1 MGLSWVLMSTQGVL
15 IGTHG
20 ALMRTEGYSRG
31 APLRSRRSS
40 SCGRGSSSAAC
51 TYARTRTRATT
62 PTTAVGSASPR
73 HSSSSQKPGSI
84 GSTRAYPPLHSED
97 LATSAPQD
105 RRHIC
110 TRTDATSALGLAVGT
125 TGGTRRPQRR
135 GTRRERSGTRCL
147 GSTFTRASWSS
158 RRSRTSTRAFPL
170 RSVGRPIQRNT
181 RRRLEPPPS
190 AAPATSAPG
199 LG

>member
-1 MGLSWVLMSTQGVL
+1 LSWVLMSTQGVL

-20 ALMRTEGYSRG
+20 ALMRIEGYSRG

-62 PTTAVGSASPR
+62 PTTAVGSASPG

-97 LATSAPQD
+97 LATSAPQKPTPHLHRD

-110 TRTDATSALGLAVGT
+110 TGTCRRYHWRDATTAA
-125 TGGTRRPQRR
+125 
-135 GTRRERSGTRCL
+135 ERD
-147 GSTFTRASWSS
+147 AA
-158 RRSRTSTRAFPL
+158 RAF
-170 RSVGRPIQRNT
+170 RNEV
-181 RRRLEPPPS
+181 LGIHFYEGVVVVEKEPNEHPCFPS
-190 AAPATSAPG
+190 QICGPSNTAQYSTQTGTPA
-199 LG
+199 